1 MASKAASIKSP
12 IAEINARTIRPFS
25 CINKLVA
32 LFMAERRIKYQTN
45 EVKAQTNPRIDM
57 PRAKLNPSGTNAG
70 INATANIAAL
80 TLVLLHPLLRSNS

>member
-1 MASKAASIKSP
+1 
-12 IAEINARTIRPFS
+12 
-25 CINKLVA
+25 
-32 LFMAERRIKYQTN
+32 MAESRIKYQTN

-80 TLVLLHPLLRSNS
+80 TWSYW

>member
-1 MASKAASIKSP
+1 
-12 IAEINARTIRPFS
+12 
-25 CINKLVA
+25 
-32 LFMAERRIKYQTN
+32 
-45 EVKAQTNPRIDM
+45 M